1 MTGRRRRVRPPK
13 RAMSLEQLNTWLNT
27 LEPASK
33 VDGTSM
39 LDGYLTAIVI
49 GPRLIPPDEWFVD
62 LLGEHGHIA
71 TASGATLA
79 AITAIAGRFNAI
91 SEGLSSVPE
100 QHAPIFEKA
109 DDGTVLP
116 QPWCMGFLAAMR
128 LRLEAWRPLRD
139 LNRIEH
145 GLLLPILLYCVDLL
159 GQPMLGPPREGPE
172 TEAFIRSAYHDIP
185 LVIPEIRTFWMPER
199 LREAKGQA

>member
-1 MTGRRRRVRPPK
+1 MTARRRRVGPTR
-13 RAMSLEQLNTWLNT
+13 RVMSLEQLNTWLNT
-27 LEPASK
+27 LEPAAK

-49 GPRLIPPDEWFVD
+49 GPRSIPPDEWFVD
-62 LLGEHGHIA
+62 LLGELGHIA
-71 TASGATLA
+71 SASGTTLA
-79 AITAIAGRFNAI
+79 ALTAIVGRFNAI
-91 SEGLSSVPE
+91 SEGLSADPE

-109 DDGTVLP
+109 DDGTVMP
-116 QPWCMGFLAAMR
+116 HPWCMGFLAAMR
-128 LRLEAWRPLRD
+128 LRFEAWRPLRD

-145 GLLLPILLYCVDLL
+145 GLLLPILLHCVDPL
-159 GQPMLGPPREGPE
+159 GRPMLGPPREGQE
-172 TEAFIRSAYHDIP
+172 TEAFLRTAYHDIP

>member
-1 MTGRRRRVRPPK
+1 MTGRRHRVHPPK

-27 LEPASK
+27 LEPGAK

-49 GPRLIPPDEWFVD
+49 GPRSIPPDEWFVD

-71 TASGATLA
+71 MASGATLA

-91 SEGLSSVPE
+91 SEGLSNAPK

-116 QPWCMGFLAAMR
+116 QPWCMGFLAAMQ
-128 LRLEAWRPLRD
+128 LCFEAWRPLRD

-145 GLLLPILLYCVDLL
+145 GLLLPILLYCVDPL